1 MLPRFGD
8 PDIYP
13 SIRFCAPELP
23 SLHRVPGVGSPA
35 STVLIS
41 SLTSCHPSGQ
51 ARWTLPGRTVCTPPR
66 FAPAAWGAPP
76 GRRPGSLVSRDPH
89 RLLQTERAGSPRFLG
104 EPRWPYAV
112 LSDPGRA
119 PRARPIQRRS
129 AVAPLALPGQPRRHV
144 PFVALSHGLRPRCL
158 RFAGALTGYH
168 PRKTRFRLVASLCR
182 AGFTCRVPYERFP
195 LCRLTSTSLPPF
207 PGLTWRTVPD
217 TPVLRQKNSPPP
229 RPRAEDRKIV
239 HQLPNT

>member
-13 SIRFCAPELP
+13 SVRFCAPELP

-51 ARWTLPGRTVCTPPR
+51 ARWTLPSRSVCTPPR
-66 FAPAAWGAPP
+66 FAPAAWGAPL

-119 PRARPIQRRS
+119 PRARPYS
-129 AVAPLALPGQPRRHV
+129 AGVLSPLWHYQDKPRRHV

-158 RFAGALTGYH
+158 RFAGALTGQTSPTQDSLPAGGQPLPGRIHLPGSLREVSALSTDVY
-168 PRKTRFRLVASLCR
+168 TASL
-182 AGFTCRVPYERFP
+182 FP
-195 LCRLTSTSLPPF
+195 RINLAQCLAPF
-207 PGLTWRTVPD
+207 LGLGQR
-217 TPVLRQKNSPPP
+217 
-229 RPRAEDRKIV
+229 
-239 HQLPNT
+239 